1 MQPNEKRLFR
11 ALAREGLSVTH
22 EGSVYTVRLA
32 SDPDAPATEIL
43 LPSELPL
50 EVKAVKQLAALAAVR
65 HPDGGRVHRVIATP
79 DFHPGDSGIAIGS
92 VVATR
97 GFPVADLAIPAAVG
111 TDINCGMR
119 LHITDL
125 TLDGFLSRKS
135 AFVEKMK
142 GDYFLGTRD
151 VGMTGSSMVSI
162 FRDGL
167 PEWAERQQRDS
178 IGRMKGVDW
187 KQVLAESSDRCFTD
201 EEGRDFARVYCQ
213 GSFPGAACWA
223 PPGLIPHTNEV
234 VRDDGLATIGRGNH
248 FVEMQVVDEIIDKS
262 LAFQWGVGKGR
273 VAFMV
278 HSGSRNVGRYV
289 GKLFAE
295 KARAAWPAGAK
306 HPESGIFPI
315 SWRNDPEDLWGVYLG
330 AEATAVNYGFVNR
343 ALLAELLR
351 LRLREVYGEDT
362 EAPLVYDIPHNI
374 TLHEEH
380 GKEHWLVSRKG
391 ACPAYAG
398 QPVII
403 PGSMGAASY
412 LCVGLGNERWL
423 NSASHGAG
431 RAVARGTMGRTVK
444 DAAHATALGLD
455 GVECITLRDERRV
468 EESPAAYKAI
478 GPVIDSQVA
487 AGILRVVAK
496 LKPVLTFK
504 A

>member
-187 KQVLAESSDRCFTD
+187 KQVLA
-201 EEGRDFARVYCQ
+201 
-213 GSFPGAACWA
+213 
-223 PPGLIPHTNEV
+223 
-234 VRDDGLATIGRGNH
+234 
-248 FVEMQVVDEIIDKS
+248 
-262 LAFQWGVGKGR
+262 
-273 VAFMV
+273 
-278 HSGSRNVGRYV
+278 
-289 GKLFAE
+289 
-295 KARAAWPAGAK
+295 
-306 HPESGIFPI
+306 
-315 SWRNDPEDLWGVYLG
+315 
-330 AEATAVNYGFVNR
+330 
-343 ALLAELLR
+343 
-351 LRLREVYGEDT
+351 
-362 EAPLVYDIPHNI
+362 
-374 TLHEEH
+374 
-380 GKEHWLVSRKG
+380 
-391 ACPAYAG
+391 
-398 QPVII
+398 
-403 PGSMGAASY
+403 
-412 LCVGLGNERWL
+412 
-423 NSASHGAG
+423 
-431 RAVARGTMGRTVK
+431 
-444 DAAHATALGLD
+444 
-455 GVECITLRDERRV
+455 
-468 EESPAAYKAI
+468 
-478 GPVIDSQVA
+478 
-487 AGILRVVAK
+487 
-496 LKPVLTFK
+496 
-504 A
+504 